1 MESVIADEKKK
12 FYRLFQRIAR
22 IHGSSI
28 PISNLTQL
36 STSNQYFLVAKIFT
50 NGRRAL
56 IHQKVRRVS
65 NSPVWTGAK
74 NGIFVHF
81 IFFTL
86 KFYSSP
92 QLFAFNS
99 SIKDH
104 FHGFKWKFDE
114 KRFYGLFK
122 WSEVIPY
129 EIIENLTPN
138 FFFLHLS
145 IFSFQ

>member
-1 MESVIADEKKK
+1 MESVIADEKKNSTD
-12 FYRLFQRIAR
+12 FFNELQGFMDPAYQFRISR
-22 IHGSSI
+22 NYLHQTN
-28 PISNLTQL
+28 ISWLQKY
-36 STSNQYFLVAKIFT
+36 SQMADEH
-50 NGRRAL
+50 
-56 IHQKVRRVS
+56 HQKVRRVS
-65 NSPVWTGAK
+65 NSPAWTGTK

-129 EIIENLTPN
+129 EIIL
-138 FFFLHLS
+138 FLAS
-145 IFSFQ
+145 INILISIKAIFE